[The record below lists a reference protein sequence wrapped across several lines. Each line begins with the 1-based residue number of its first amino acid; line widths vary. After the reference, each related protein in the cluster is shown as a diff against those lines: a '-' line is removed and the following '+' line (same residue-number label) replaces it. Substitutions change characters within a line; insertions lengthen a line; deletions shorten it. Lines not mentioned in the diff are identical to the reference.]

1 MVSQIPKLVINSCQF
16 RIDFTGTRECVC
28 GTLDHEENA
37 PNDKDAK
44 LMNVH
49 ERCVPKDQNEAFH
62 NQVLKCDNRNN
73 SNSDLCKLGSCRT
86 DGFCFKWLVKD
97 GTKITTTYG
106 CLPEEMLQP
115 RESPFICHAS
125 KAKSHK
131 FDVACCWE
139 TNGCN
144 GNISL
149 KLTPQSQ
156 TRNFFQNLTG
166 ADPEST
172 SSGILVLLILLP
184 IFVLSLFFIGGFF
197 IWHRYKQRGSGSG
210 FYPLG
215 SVNAASFV
223 LGGSASASSTNGR
236 PPTATDSTVPLMID
250 GDISQPSSTIKEMLE
265 ETCSGSGSGLPL
277 LMQRSISQQIVL
289 KQCIGQ
295 GRFGEVH
302 LGQWRGEPVAVK
314 IFSTR
319 DEESWFRESE
329 IYQTVMLRHENI
341 LGFIAADNKGNIR
354 LKH

>member
-1 MVSQIPKLVINSCQF
+1 M
-16 RIDFTGTRECVC
+16 
-28 GTLDHEENA
+28 DHEEHT

-49 ERCVPKDQNEAFH
+49 ERCVPKDQNAAFH
-62 NQVLKCDNRNN
+62 QNILGCQKNAT
-73 SNSDLCKLGSCRT
+73 SDLCKLGSCRT

-131 FDVACCWE
+131 FRVACCWE
-139 TNGCN
+139 TDGCN

-149 KLTPQSQ
+149 ELTPETSGA
-156 TRNFFQNLTG
+156 RNFFHNLTG
-166 ADPEST
+166 TDPDSGFG
-172 SSGILVLLILLP
+172 SGILVVLILLP
-184 IFVLSLFFIGGFF
+184 IFILSLCFIGVFVF
-197 IWHRYKQRGSGSG
+197 WQRYKSGRDSGSG

-215 SVNAASFV
+215 SVNAVSYV
-223 LGGSASASSTNGR
+223 LGSASASSR
-236 PPTATDSTVPLMID
+236 PPTATDSTVPLID

-277 LMQRSISQQIVL
+277 LMQRSIAQQIVL

-302 LGQWRGEPVAVK
+302 LGQWKGDPVAVK

-341 LGFIAADNKGNIR
+341 LGFIAADNKGN
-354 LKH
+354 